1 MAMTSRQRR
10 WGIFG
15 GLLATLA
22 VAVVVVVALFDWNW
36 FKPYFERQA
45 SAGVGRPVQIGSL
58 NVQNVFSRTPLLIL
72 DRVTVD
78 NPPGFTPAT
87 GLEPI
92 KGVAANPDSPV
103 ALPPGR
109 MAEIERIAVRVE
121 IVKLWREKKLL
132 LPDVVID
139 KPLFRLERAAGQK
152 PNWFIEP
159 VGGTQSSE
167 GYAPQIQTLAIHDGH
182 ARLIDDELRSDVDL
196 AVHTEPNPQGGA
208 AEVVVK
214 GEGRYAEA
222 ATKLDLRGG
231 SVLTLAQ
238 AGIRYPVDLV
248 WVVGPTQVTLKG
260 TVDNPLSFSGLD
272 GIVELKGPD
281 LALLYPIV
289 GIPLPPSAPY
299 LLAGHVAYAGTTVR
313 VENMDGTLGS
323 SDLVGNF
330 TVETGGERLRLDG
343 DFASRKIVLA
353 DLAGFVGATPGKVEA
368 ANATPAQ
375 RSKKAAENAAAK
387 ALPDR
392 DIDLK
397 ALNAIDAHVTYRGLR
412 VESEHMP
419 FDNLSAKLDLERGVL
434 RMTPLNFGVGKGT
447 ISTNLELDGRVTP
460 PKISLDATFRNL
472 DLKRIMQETKSFEGA
487 GSVGGRARIVST
499 GMSTADILAKGDG
512 AVTMVMSGG
521 EISAVLTELS
531 GLDLTEAIGTAIME
545 KGKKYPIR
553 CAVLDGG
560 LQKGVLTTRTFVI
573 DTTDTN
579 ILGAGTIDLRNE
591 TMNIRLEPHP
601 KDVSILTFR
610 TPITVRGSMKNPSV
624 SLDPG
629 QAGARA
635 GVMIALGVFLTPLA
649 ALIPTI
655 ELGLG
660 EDSDCRGLVD
670 QARNAQKQPIVRGK
684 AAPPPLPGAIP
695 QIGNAERPAPDPK
708 PVEALPPPRGGV
720 DAPARGRD

>member
-1 MAMTSRQRR
+1 MMTSKQRG
-10 WGIFG
+10 WSIFG
-15 GLLATLA
+15 GVFATLA
-22 VAVVVVVALFDWNW
+22 LAVVIFVAVFDWNW

-58 NVQNVFSRTPLLIL
+58 NVQDVFSRTPLLIL

-78 NPPGFTPAT
+78 NPPGFTPAS

-92 KGVAANPDSPV
+92 KGAAANPDSPV
-103 ALPPGR
+103 VLPSGR
-109 MAEIERIAVRVE
+109 MAEIERIAIRIE
-121 IVKLWREKKLL
+121 IVKLWREHKLL

-167 GYAPQIQTLAIHDGH
+167 GYAPQIRKLAINDGH
-182 ARLIDDELRSDVDL
+182 ARLIDDEMKSDVDL
-196 AVHTEPNPQGGA
+196 AVHTEPGSQGGA
-208 AEVVVK
+208 PEVVVK
-214 GEGRYAEA
+214 GEGRYANA

-231 SVLTLAQ
+231 SVLTVAQ
-238 AGIRYPVDLV
+238 ADIRYPVDLV
-248 WVVGPTQVTLKG
+248 WVVGPTQVKLTG

-281 LALLYPIV
+281 LALLFPIL

-299 LLAGHVAYAGTTVR
+299 LLAGHVAYSGTTVR
-313 VENMDGTLGS
+313 VQNMDGTLGS

-343 DFASRKIVLA
+343 DFSSRKIVLA

-368 ANATPAQ
+368 TSAKPAP
-375 RSKKAAENAAAK
+375 RAKKLAENAGAK
-387 ALPDR
+387 ALPDK
-392 DIDLK
+392 DIDLT
-397 ALNAIDAHVTYRGLR
+397 ALNAIDAHVTYRGIR
-412 VESEHMP
+412 VESDNMP
-419 FDNLSAKLDLERGVL
+419 FDNLSAKLDLEKGVL
-434 RMTPLNFGVGKGT
+434 RMTPLDFGVGKGT
-447 ISTNLELDGRVTP
+447 ISTNLELDGRVAP

-472 DLKRIMQETKSFEGA
+472 DLKRIMQETKAFDGA
-487 GSVGGRARIVST
+487 GTIGGRARIVST
-499 GMSTADILAKGDG
+499 GMSTADILARGDG
-512 AVTMVMSGG
+512 AITAVMSGG

-531 GLDLTEAIGTAIME
+531 GLDLTEAIGTAILE
-545 KGKKYPIR
+545 KGKQYPIR

-560 LQKGVLTTRTFVI
+560 LRKGVLTTNTLVI

-591 TMNIRLEPHP
+591 TMNLRLEPHP

-610 TPITVRGSMKNPSV
+610 TPINVRGPMTNPSI
-624 SLDPG
+624 SLDPS

-635 GVMIALGVFLTPLA
+635 GVMIALGVLLTPLA

-660 EDSDCRGLVD
+660 EDSDCRGLVA
-670 QARNAQKQPIVRGK
+670 QARGAQKKPIERGK
-684 AAPPPLPGAIP
+684 AGPPPLPGAIP
-695 QIGNAERPAPDPK
+695 QVGSAARPAPDAK